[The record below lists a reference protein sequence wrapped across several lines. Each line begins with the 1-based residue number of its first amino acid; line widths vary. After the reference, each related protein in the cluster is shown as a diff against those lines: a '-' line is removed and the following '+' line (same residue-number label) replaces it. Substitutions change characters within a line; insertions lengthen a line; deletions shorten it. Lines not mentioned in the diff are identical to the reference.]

1 MGGTIAR
8 NMSRAK
14 RLLVVGALCLGLA
27 FALNGCSQAP
37 SQNAPESA
45 DGAAQTDQAA
55 QNETRTFTDSAG
67 RTVEVPAQIDRIA
80 PAGHT
85 ATQVLL
91 TMAPEKMV
99 TLSQE
104 LSDDQ
109 AKYLGES
116 YAELP
121 VTGAAFGA
129 KGDLNKEAVAASGT
143 QILIDTGELKDNIAE
158 DLDTLQEQLGI
169 PVVMIETTM
178 DTYADAYEMLGELLG
193 MEERGRE
200 LSEYCKSAYEETT
213 SVMAGIPDD
222 ERVRVAYLL
231 GDKGTNT
238 IAKNSYQGQ
247 VVDLVANN
255 VADLGEVSGSGQGV
269 EISMEQLA
277 LWNPE
282 LILFAEGSIYDTVGD
297 DAAFADLDAVK
308 NSAYYEV
315 PTTPWNWLNSP
326 PTVNQVLG
334 MQWLPRLLYPDQYD
348 DDLYET
354 VAGYFKTFY
363 GYDLSEAEFDEI
375 AANAQPKA

>member
-1 MGGTIAR
+1 MGGITAR
-8 NMSRAK
+8 SMLWAK

-67 RTVEVPAQIDRIA
+67 RTVEVPAKIDRIA

-91 TMAPEKMV
+91 TMAPDKLV
-99 TLSQE
+99 TISTE
-104 LSDDQ
+104 LTADQ
-109 AKYLGES
+109 AKYLGGD
-116 YAELP
+116 YANLP

-129 KGDLNKEAVAASGT
+129 KGDLNKEAVAASGA
-143 QILIDTGELKDNIAE
+143 QILIDTGEIKDGMKE
-158 DLDTLQEQLGI
+158 DLDTMQQQLGI
-169 PVVMIETTM
+169 PVVVIETKM
-178 DTYADAYEMLGELLG
+178 EDYGAAYEMLGDLLG
-193 MEERGRE
+193 MEDRGKE
-200 LSEYCKSAYEETT
+200 LSDYCTAAYDKTV
-213 SVMAGIPDD
+213 SVMKNIPDS
-222 ERVRVAYLL
+222 ERVNVAYLL

-238 IAKNSYQGQ
+238 IAKDSYQGQ

-255 VADLGEVSGSGQGV
+255 VADLGEVSGSGAGV

-277 LWNPE
+277 LWNPQT
-282 LILFAEGSIYDTVGD
+282 ILFAEGSIYDTVGS

-308 NSAYYEV
+308 NGSYYEV
-315 PTTPWNWLNSP
+315 PGTPWNWLNSP
-326 PTVNQVLG
+326 PTVNQVMG
-334 MQWLPRLLYPDQYD
+334 MQWLPRLLYPDQFDDSIYD
-348 DDLYET
+348 
-354 VAGYFKTFY
+354 VAKSYFKTFY
-363 GYDLSEAEFDEI
+363 HYDLSESEFNEI